1 MLNLDL
7 IEISLGRDLDVGQ
20 IQDVTDQVWSSGWS
34 KLNPPPS
41 PLIIQ
46 LDLASDIYLNSVEP
60 QDYFDEKRLYK
71 WTDLT
76 PNFDFKKWKIQYL
89 SLRKWPYNILPIIP
103 SNGQLLER
111 KFYFLEFIPIY
122 DAIDS

>member
-7 IEISLGRDLDVGQ
+7 MEISLGRDLDVGQ

-60 QDYFDEKRLYK
+60 QDYFDEKKLYK

-76 PNFDFKKWKIQYL
+76 PNFDLKKWKIQYL
-89 SLRKWPYNILPIIP
+89 SLRKWPY
-103 SNGQLLER
+103 
-111 KFYFLEFIPIY
+111 KIY
-122 DAIDS
+122 P